1 MRYATVLLRWRET
14 ELLPLN
20 STIAAEPDL
29 RVEAIYYINPVREGR
44 YAELS
49 RFRGDMTRAREL
61 FDESPHVNEY
71 EVPEETD
78 GIVYLQYESAPV
90 LDELM
95 GLFSD
100 HAAVISWPIRFAGDG
115 LGVELTLLG
124 TESVLGDVFAAFP
137 DAIEQTLLR
146 TGDYSE
152 GVSDPVAS
160 LTERQQEV
168 LSVAV
173 RNGYYETPR
182 ATTHRELAEKLDIAP
197 GTVSQL
203 LQRIEARLIGS
214 LTESW

>member
-1 MRYATVLLRWRET
+1 MRYATVLLRWEDT

-20 STIAAEPDL
+20 SAIVAEPDL
-29 RVEAIYYINPVREGR
+29 SVEAIYYINPVRRER

-61 FDESPHVNEY
+61 FDGSPHVNQY
-71 EVPEETD
+71 EVPENTD
-78 GIVYLQYESAPV
+78 GIVYLQYESARL

-95 GLFSD
+95 GLFSN
-100 HAAVISWPIRFAGDG
+100 HAVVVSWPIRFTEDG
-115 LGVELTLLG
+115 LGVEMTLLG

-152 GVSDPVAS
+152 GISDPVAS
-160 LTERQQEV
+160 LTERQREV

-173 RNGYYETPR
+173 RNGYYESPR
-182 ATTHRELAEKLDIAP
+182 TSTHRELAEKLDIAS
-197 GTVSQL
+197 GTVSEQ
-203 LQRIEARLIGS
+203 LQRIEAQLIGS
-214 LTESW
+214 LTKYW

>member
-1 MRYATVLLRWRET
+1 MRYATVLLRWENT

-20 STIAAEPDL
+20 SAIAAEPDL
-29 RVEAIYYINPVREGR
+29 RVEAIYYINPVRGER

-61 FDESPHVNEY
+61 FDESPHVNQF
-71 EVPEETD
+71 EVPGETD

-90 LDELM
+90 LDDLM
-95 GLFSD
+95 SLFSD
-100 HAAVISWPIRFAGDG
+100 HAVVISWPIRFTEDG

-124 TESVLGDVFAAFP
+124 TESVLTDVFAAFP
-137 DAIEQTLLR
+137 DAIEQSLLR

-152 GVSDPVAS
+152 GISDPVAS
-160 LTERQQEV
+160 LTERQREV

-173 RNGYYETPR
+173 RNGYYESPR
-182 ATTHRELAEKLDIAP
+182 ASTHRELAGELDIAP
-197 GTVSQL
+197 GTVSEQ